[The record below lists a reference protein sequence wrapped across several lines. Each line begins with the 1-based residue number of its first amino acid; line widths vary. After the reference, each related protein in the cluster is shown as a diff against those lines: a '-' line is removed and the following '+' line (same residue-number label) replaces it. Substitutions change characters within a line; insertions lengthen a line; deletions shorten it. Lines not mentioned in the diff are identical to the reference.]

1 MLTDS
6 LKVSELCLVR
16 TLCESGIQVWWSDSM
31 SHALFPPPTHSAS
44 PQLSTLSA
52 GVGGGK
58 AKETPACSETL
69 LPQLG
74 CCSIL
79 QL

>member
-6 LKVSELCLVR
+6 LKISELCWVR
-16 TLCESGIQVWWSDSM
+16 TLCEVSLESKSDST
-31 SHALFPPPTHSAS
+31 SHALSPPPTHSAS

-58 AKETPACSETL
+58 AKEDPC
-69 LPQLG
+69 PQTNTASSVGLV
-74 CCSIL
+74 SIL